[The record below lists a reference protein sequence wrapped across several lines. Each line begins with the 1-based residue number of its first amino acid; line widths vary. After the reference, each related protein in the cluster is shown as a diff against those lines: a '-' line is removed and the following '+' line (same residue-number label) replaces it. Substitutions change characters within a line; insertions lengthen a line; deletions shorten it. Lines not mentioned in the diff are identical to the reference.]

1 MKNLK
6 LDIKNIHASPKVV
19 LAAEIGDV
27 GRISPMFSDEVDAVN
42 LQQFIKDILSTV
54 ADPSEINLDFDDGNA
69 GTPAVIAVIDNNV
82 FTYEDSD
89 GDKWIIREAYEFT
102 NWILENLRDEE
113 N

>member
-6 LDIKNIHASPKVV
+6 LDIKHLHKGSNFILV
-19 LAAEIGDV
+19 AEIGDAQKAT
-27 GRISPMFSDEVDAVN
+27 MFSDEVDAVN

-54 ADPSEINLDFDDGNA
+54 AEPSEINLDFDDGND

-89 GDKWIIREAYEFT
+89 ADKWIIREAYEFT
-102 NWILENLRDEE
+102 NWILENLGDE
-113 N
+113 